1 MEAYLVSG
9 VGVLSFTSGAWG
21 VLSPTTLRELIRNL
35 VILRPRRLQL
45 FATFLI
51 FYGTLMAGVA
61 LPPESKT
68 QIAAAILGILLT
80 TKGTVAF
87 LMAYMEG
94 LRSALPKS
102 SWDLRRQAPTM
113 ANSLHGC
120 AIAGNR
126 LDGLGNCRNSVMV
139 KTDVSEACRLIH
151 SPINL
156 PSGVMMKSSH
166 WNLCWIAE

>member
-80 TKGTVAF
+80 AKGTVAF
-87 LMAYMEG
+87 LMPYMEG
-94 LRSALPKS
+94 LRSAYLSLLGIYAAKPLL
-102 SWDLRRQAPTM
+102 WQTHCTVALLLGIVLM
-113 ANSLHGC
+113 AWG
-120 AIAGNR
+120 
-126 LDGLGNCRNSVMV
+126 
-139 KTDVSEACRLIH
+139 T
-151 SPINL
+151 
-156 PSGVMMKSSH
+156 
-166 WNLCWIAE
+166 AEIV